1 MLKRLQ
7 LIGRHLVKSIN
18 ILSLVQAK
26 ASLDDNVFDDLVTF
40 HKIGINDA
48 EMEDLK
54 QLVETVWGELENPIH
69 LNNFFVGYT
78 IPQIGKEFDLL
89 RFSDDL
95 VVNIELK
102 RESTEEKIKKQ
113 LLRNKY
119 YLSYLQR
126 EIYSVTFVSTTG
138 EFFTLNDDDELE
150 ASSVEE
156 LAEVLCGQ
164 ESLEIRNLDQEFDPS
179 DYLVSP
185 FNSTDKFLNEN
196 YFLTSQQEN
205 IKNQILKELDMNKT
219 SFISL
224 IGSAGTGKTLLAYDI
239 VKDYVDGNSAL
250 IVHCGQLKDGHRAL
264 IDAGWDIISIRHL
277 NSRKLS
283 DYDAIFVD
291 EAQRVYKKQFE
302 KIVDEVKAEKINCVF
317 SYDQLQTLS
326 NSEARVNIHGEISKI
341 KGLVSHKLSEKIR
354 TNKEISNFIKCLFD
368 KKRYIDFTYSGDIDF
383 EYYDEIDDAREYIS
397 SLREGDW
404 EVVRFTPSQYNR
416 EHHKKYSDCNC
427 QTSHEIIG
435 QEFDNVVIVL
445 DKFFHYNGSDNLD
458 YSAYAY
464 YNPVKMLFQNITRT
478 RKKLKLIVIDND
490 EILGRCMKI
499 LG

>member
-1 MLKRLQ
+1 M
-7 LIGRHLVKSIN
+7 KSIN

-26 ASLDDNVFDDLVTF
+26 ASMDDKLFDDLVSF
-40 HKIGINDA
+40 HKIGINDG

-54 QLVETVWGELENPIH
+54 QLVETVWGMLENPIH

-89 RFSDDL
+89 RFSDNL

-119 YLSYLQR
+119 YLSYLER
-126 EIYSVTFVSTTG
+126 NIYSVTFVSTTG
-138 EFFTLNDDDELE
+138 DFFILNEDDELKE
-150 ASSVEE
+150 SSVEE
-156 LAEVLCGQ
+156 LIAVLHAQ
-164 ESLEIRNLDQEFDPS
+164 KSLEIRDLDQEFDPS

-185 FNSTDKFLNEN
+185 FNSTDKFINES
-196 YFLTSQQEN
+196 YFLTNQQEN
-205 IKNQILKELDMNKT
+205 IKSQILKELGKNKT

-224 IGSAGTGKTLLAYDI
+224 VGSAGTGKTLLAYDI
-239 VKDYVDGNSAL
+239 VKEYMDANSAL
-250 IVHCGQLKDGHRAL
+250 IIHCGQLNAGHAAL
-264 IDAGWDIISIRHL
+264 IKEGWDIIPIK
-277 NSRKLS
+277 NIKSRNIV
-283 DYDAIFVD
+283 DYDAVFID
-291 EAQRVYKKQFE
+291 EAQRIYKRQY
-302 KIVDEVKAEKINCVF
+302 DEIIDDVKAANMNCVF

-326 NSEARVNIHGEISKI
+326 NAESKANIHGEISNL
-341 KGLVSHKLSEKIR
+341 KGLISHKLSEKIR

-368 KKRYIDFTYSGDIDF
+368 KNRHIEFTYSGDIDF
-383 EYYDEIDDAREYIS
+383 EYFNKMDDAREYTS
-397 SLREGDW
+397 SLRRGDW
-404 EVVRFTPSQYNR
+404 EVVRFTPSQYNT

-445 DKFFHYNGSDNLD
+445 DKFFYYNDSDSLD
-458 YSAYAY
+458 YKAYAY

-478 RKKLKLIVIDND
+478 RKKLKLIIIDNE